1 MDQVDARP
9 SGGSGARLEKLPMT
23 SLSQTSLAA
32 IALVLGAWLAF
43 ALWATVRG
51 LRRGRDAAA
60 RIDATRH
67 HESLLAASPAL
78 PLIVRRDGGL
88 EEAERVAAALGLA
101 GTPGRLADLG
111 PALDEEDLER
121 LEGEVTAAAAT
132 AGSFALT
139 LRPREVGR

>member
-1 MDQVDARP
+1 MI
-9 SGGSGARLEKLPMT
+9 
-23 SLSQTSLAA
+23 SLSPTSLAA

-88 EEAERVAAALGLA
+88 EEAERVALALGLDRV
-101 GTPGRLADLG
+101 PQRLAELG
-111 PALDEEDLER
+111 EAWVAQDREALLAQ
-121 LEGEVTAAAAT
+121 VAAAAAT
-132 AGSFALT
+132 AGAFT
-139 LRPREVGR
+139 LSLRQADSNRVYRLRGGPAPASY